1 MNSENIAKQKM
12 EQTNMLEPTEP
23 FAFLVC
29 LQSNGLITLT
39 YNNSGFNDI
48 DFVIKVTYMV
58 WVDE

>member
-23 FAFLVC
+23 YVCLVC

-39 YNNSGFNDI
+39 YNNSGF
-48 DFVIKVTYMV
+48 
-58 WVDE
+58 

>member
-1 MNSENIAKQKM
+1 MNSENIAKHKM
-12 EQTNMLEPTEP
+12 EQSNMLEPKEP
-23 FAFLVC
+23 FVFLVC
-29 LQSNGLITLT
+29 LQSNSLITLT